1 MTAEHAAIG
10 RPAMFKLHFH
20 YGDCNVELAS
30 DRAEIK
36 NEETV
41 LVREVRPGEIT
52 LTKER
57 MQQIWEQQSDREWE
71 TPGEAFGR
79 FLAELF
85 SEGTQGGGK

>member
-1 MTAEHAAIG
+1 MSQSTPSEHDK
-10 RPAMFKLHFH
+10 RRDFWL
-20 YGDCNVELAS
+20 VENAPGVVS
-30 DRAEIK
+30 
-36 NEETV
+36 TV
-41 LVREVRPGEIT
+41 WPGKYEHQYIHVREVRPGEIT

-85 SEGTQGGGK
+85 SEGTQASQVE